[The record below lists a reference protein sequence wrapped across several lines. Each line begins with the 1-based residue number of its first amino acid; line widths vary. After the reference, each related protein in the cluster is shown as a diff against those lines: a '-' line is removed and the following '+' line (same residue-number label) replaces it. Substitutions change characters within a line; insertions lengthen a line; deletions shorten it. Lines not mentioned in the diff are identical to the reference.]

1 MVDCNATAVRF
12 AGDRRFKAQTT
23 QGGARSLGL
32 FESALDAAICYARNL
47 LEQKSGA
54 TEEGVEVVV
63 EEEEEGEEEEGEEE
77 EGEEEEGE
85 EVEGEEG
92 EEAEGEEEGEAE
104 GEEEELTAKESEVAA
119 KVEDLTLLR
128 SDNASGFV
136 NVERRALTLV
146 LTLTLTPN
154 P

>member
-1 MVDCNATAVRF
+1 M
-12 AGDRRFKAQTT
+12 
-23 QGGARSLGL
+23 

>member
-1 MVDCNATAVRF
+1 MDCNATAVRF

>member
-1 MVDCNATAVRF
+1 MDCNATAVRF

-92 EEAEGEEEGEAE
+92 DEAEGEEEGEAE